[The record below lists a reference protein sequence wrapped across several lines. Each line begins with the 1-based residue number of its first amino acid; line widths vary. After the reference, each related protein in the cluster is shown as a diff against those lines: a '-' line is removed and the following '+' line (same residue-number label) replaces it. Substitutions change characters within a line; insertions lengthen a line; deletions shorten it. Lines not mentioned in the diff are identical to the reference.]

1 MTSPST
7 SAGLS
12 ARAGP
17 LVVVLGASG
26 GLGASTWSAALARRL
41 ALHLGSCV
49 LVDGDVRGGGLDM
62 TCGTEH
68 VPGLRWPDLA
78 RLRGRTSG
86 ARLVAALPRGEV
98 ALLSAG
104 GDGSA
109 VPDPA
114 VLDAV
119 DSLLGEVP
127 VVLDGRVGASVTPA
141 LMERAAAVH
150 VVVGLGARQLAD
162 AGAVMGSVVGAGS
175 TGRVA
180 GGHVAGGHVAG
191 GQVALARGG
200 HVRLGVVTRGEK
212 GLTHQVAEVVGHLGV
227 PHLAH
232 VRDDV
237 RVRRDG
243 ERGEW
248 PGLRGPLRD
257 TADAVALDLVED
269 LDREAA

>member
-1 MTSPST
+1 MTSPSV
-7 SAGLS
+7 LS
-12 ARAGP
+12 SPRARAGP

-26 GLGASTWSAALARRL
+26 GVGASSWSAALARRL

-78 RLRGRTSG
+78 RLRGRTSA

-104 GDGSA
+104 GDGA
-109 VPDPA
+109 VVPDPA
-114 VLDAV
+114 VLDVV

-127 VVLDGRVGASVTPA
+127 VVLDGWVGASVTPA
-141 LMERAAAVH
+141 LLERAAAVH
-150 VVVGLGARQLAD
+150 VLVGLGARQLAD
-162 AGAVMGSVVGAGS
+162 AGAVLGSLVASPVGGPAVGGPGAGR
-175 TGRVA
+175 GVA
-180 GGHVAGGHVAG
+180 G
-191 GQVALARGG
+191 AR
-200 HVRLGVVTRGEK
+200 VGVVTRGDK
-212 GLTHQVAEVVGHLGV
+212 GLSPQVAEVVEHLGV

-232 VRDDV
+232 VRDDA

-248 PGLRGPLRD
+248 PGLRGALRD

>member
-1 MTSPST
+1 MISPSV
-7 SAGLS
+7 LS
-12 ARAGP
+12 TPRAGP

-26 GLGASTWSAALARRL
+26 GVGASTWSASLARRL
-41 ALHLGSCV
+41 ALHLRSCV

-78 RLRGRTSG
+78 RLRGRTSA

-104 GDGSA
+104 GDGAA

-114 VLDAV
+114 VLDVV

-141 LMERAAAVH
+141 LLERAAAVH
-150 VVVGLGARQLAD
+150 VLVGLGARQLAD
-162 AGAVMGSVVGAGS
+162 AGAVVGSLAGAAVGE
-175 TGRVA
+175 RV
-180 GGHVAGGHVAG
+180 
-191 GQVALARGG
+191 
-200 HVRLGVVTRGEK
+200 GVVTRGDK
-212 GLTHQVAEVVGHLGV
+212 GLSPQVAEVVDHLGV
-227 PHLAH
+227 QHLAH
-232 VRDDV
+232 VRDDAKV
-237 RVRRDG
+237 RCDG

>member
-1 MTSPST
+1 MTSPSSPSLT
-7 SAGLS
+7 

-26 GLGASTWSAALARRL
+26 GVGASTWSAALARRL

-68 VPGLRWPDLA
+68 VPGLRWPDFA
-78 RLRGRTSG
+78 RLRGRASG
-86 ARLVAALPRGEV
+86 SRLVAALPRGEV

-104 GDGSA
+104 GDGAA
-109 VPDPA
+109 VPEPA
-114 VLDAV
+114 VLDVV

-127 VVLDGRVGASVTPA
+127 VVLDGRVGAAVTPP
-141 LMERAAAVH
+141 LVERAAVVH
-150 VVVGLGARQLAD
+150 VVVGLGARHLAD
-162 AGAVMGSVVGAGS
+162 AGALLGSLVRSSVG
-175 TGRVA
+175 
-180 GGHVAGGHVAG
+180 G
-191 GQVALARGG
+191 GQVTGGQVTGAR
-200 HVRLGVVTRGEK
+200 VGVVTRGDR
-212 GLTHQVAEVVGHLGV
+212 GLSPQVAEVVEHLGV

-232 VRDDV
+232 VRDDP

-248 PGLRGPLRD
+248 PGLRGALRD
-257 TADAVALDLVED
+257 TADGVALDVVED
-269 LDREAA
+269 LEREAA